1 MATFIFW
8 LLAIVSVAAALGLV
22 LLRRA
27 VHCALMLA
35 AVMLSLAV
43 LYALQ
48 DAPFLA
54 FVQVIVYTGAVLMLF
69 LFVVMLVG
77 VSSSESLVEVIRG
90 QRFWAAVAGIGFLVL
105 MCVGLG
111 NATMDRAS
119 GLTAANAQY
128 GGNVQGLAF
137 LVFNRYVYAFEVT
150 SALLITAALGAMV
163 LAHRE
168 RVKKKATQKELSRE
182 RIRSDHPTPLPSP
195 GVYARHNAVD
205 VPALLPDGSVEPL
218 SVSEVISRRQ
228 ELEGHHIQPPPGD
241 VEEVDEIVESGV
253 HEPDDVRTAANGA
266 REDR

>member
-1 MATFIFW
+1 MATFVFW
-8 LLAIVSVAAALGLV
+8 VLAIVSVAASLGLV
-22 LLRRA
+22 LMRRA

-77 VSSSESLVEVIRG
+77 VSASESVVEVIRG
-90 QRFWAAVAGIGFLVL
+90 QRFWAAIAGIGFLVL
-105 MCVGLG
+105 LCVGLG
-111 NATMDRAS
+111 NATMGDAS
-119 GLTAANAQY
+119 GLTSANAQY
-128 GGNVQGLAF
+128 GGNVQGLAY

-168 RVKKKATQKELSRE
+168 RLTRKATQKELSRE
-182 RIRSDHPTPLPSP
+182 RIRGDHPTPLPSP

-205 VPALLPDGSVEPL
+205 VPALLPDGSIEPL
-218 SVSEVISRRQ
+218 SVSETITRRQ
-228 ELEGHHIQPPPGD
+228 ELEGHRVEPPAGD
-241 VEEVDEIVESGV
+241 VQEVSEIVEHGEYESA
-253 HEPDDVRTAANGA
+253 EAANGTGGD
-266 REDR
+266 DR

>member
-8 LLAIVSVAAALGLV
+8 LLSIVSVAAALGLV
-22 LLRRA
+22 LMRRA

-77 VSSSESLVEVIRG
+77 VSASESLVEVIRG
-90 QRFWAAVAGIGFLVL
+90 QRFWAAIAGIGFLAL
-105 MCVGLG
+105 LCVGLG
-111 NATMDRAS
+111 NAAMGGAS
-119 GLTAANAQY
+119 GLTGANAQY
-128 GGNVQGLAF
+128 GGNVQGLAY
-137 LVFNRYVYAFEVT
+137 LVFNRYVYAFEIT

-168 RVKKKATQKELSRE
+168 RLTRKATQKELSRE
-182 RIRSDHPTPLPSP
+182 RIRGDHPTPMPSP

-205 VPALLPDGSVEPL
+205 VPALRPDGTAEPL

-228 ELEGHHIQPPPGD
+228 ELSGHRIEPPPGD
-241 VEEVDEIVESGV
+241 VEEVSEIVEHGEY
-253 HEPDDVRTAANGA
+253 EPADVNGTGRDDR
-266 REDR
+266 